1 MIREDLRGLK
11 APAAEPLSVA
21 MWTVPQ
27 CTACMQTYRRLCAA
41 GVPVSVLPLAQSPEV
56 AEFAAEAELTSA
68 PVVLGIRPDGSSVWW
83 CGLDASRIAEFIG
96 LARKE
101 RDRV

>member
-11 APAAEPLSVA
+11 PPTAELLSVV
-21 MWTVPQ
+21 MWTVPE
-27 CTACMQTYRRLCAA
+27 CASCRRAESMLTRHE
-41 GVPVSVLPLAQSPEV
+41 VPVTVQALDADII
-56 AEFAAEAELTSA
+56 EFATDAGFREA
-68 PVVLGIRPDGSSVWW
+68 PVVLGVRPDGSSAWR

>member
-11 APAAEPLSVA
+11 PPTAEPLSVV
-21 MWTVPQ
+21 MWTVPE
-27 CTACMQTYRRLCAA
+27 CAHCRRTVAMFDRHE
-41 GVPVSVLPLAQSPEV
+41 VSVTVKPLDDDIRA
-56 AEFAAEAELTSA
+56 FADESGFRQA
-68 PVVLGIRPDGSSVWW
+68 PVVLGVRPDGSSVWW